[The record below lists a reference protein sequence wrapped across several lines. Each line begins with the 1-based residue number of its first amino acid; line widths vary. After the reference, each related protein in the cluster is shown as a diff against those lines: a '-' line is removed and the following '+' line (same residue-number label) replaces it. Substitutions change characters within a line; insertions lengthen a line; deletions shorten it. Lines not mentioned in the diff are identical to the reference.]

1 VLAIAAVDAEHVRVG
16 LAGVVALGLPVL
28 ADFFELEADGGG
40 GVCGGGDG
48 DVQVAGEDFGFC
60 EAFFAGDASEGV

>member
-1 VLAIAAVDAEHVRVG
+1 MLAIAAVDAEHVRVG
-16 LAGVVALGLPVL
+16 LAGAVALGLPVL

-40 GVCGGGDG
+40 GVGGEGDG
-48 DVQVAGEDFGFC
+48 DVQVAGEDFGFG